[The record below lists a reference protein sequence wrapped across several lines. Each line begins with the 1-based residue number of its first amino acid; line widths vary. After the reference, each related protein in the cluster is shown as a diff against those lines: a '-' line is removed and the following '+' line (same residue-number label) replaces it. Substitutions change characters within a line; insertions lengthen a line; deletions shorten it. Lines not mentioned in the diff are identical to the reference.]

1 MDLRKIGGIKACVQK
16 VININLQFH
25 GFLLKNCPTDFQRVT
40 ENRKGNITFRKGN
53 ITFSHAL

>member
-53 ITFSHAL
+53 ITFP